1 MFPWS
6 GDFFWPG
13 DYYRCKAF
21 QYTEWD
27 GKYCFMNYR
36 VKRDVPTVK
45 KLKLIET
52 ITSFFY
58 KYCFQKLLKIGA
70 CMPYKCTNEDISKL
84 VNKCI

>member
-6 GDFFWPG
+6 GDFYWPG

-36 VKRDVPTVK
+36 VKRDVPTVN

-52 ITSFFY
+52 ITSIFIYNIF
-58 KYCFQKLLKIGA
+58 KSFSKSALVCH
-70 CMPYKCTNEDISKL
+70 TNAQMKTYQ
-84 VNKCI
+84 NW